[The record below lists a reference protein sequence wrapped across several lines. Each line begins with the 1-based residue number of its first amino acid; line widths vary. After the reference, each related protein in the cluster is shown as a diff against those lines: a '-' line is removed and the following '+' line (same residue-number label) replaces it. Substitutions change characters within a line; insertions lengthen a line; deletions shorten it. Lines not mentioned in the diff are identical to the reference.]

1 MREVVVQFTPR
12 PLPDA
17 APSHGGIAFIDRD
30 GVLNIGSPNYINTPE
45 ELVLLPGASEA
56 IADLRRGGYLICIVT
71 NQSAITRGL
80 WGVDRIHEIHDAM
93 RTMMLDIDKDAHF
106 DAVLVCPHRHK
117 DKCEC
122 RKPMPGMLRLGE
134 QLLRQQ
140 GITEQRALIEVQ
152 PGQKINWWKDKIE
165 PDHPLDAMIGDRNSD
180 MGAGWA
186 RGVRCFKVNWNLGLT
201 SVVDRILDGAD
212 RGDPFDPLR

>member
-71 NQSAITRGL
+71 NPVDTLTIDPSNTP
-80 WGVDRIHEIHDAM
+80 GV
-93 RTMMLDIDKDAHF
+93 MLKDF
-106 DAVLVCPHRHK
+106 
-117 DKCEC
+117 
-122 RKPMPGMLRLGE
+122 
-134 QLLRQQ
+134 
-140 GITEQRALIEVQ
+140 
-152 PGQKINWWKDKIE
+152 
-165 PDHPLDAMIGDRNSD
+165 
-180 MGAGWA
+180 
-186 RGVRCFKVNWNLGLT
+186 CFT
-201 SVVDRILDGAD
+201 H
-212 RGDPFDPLR
+212 